1 MWKSNLLH
9 HDKNA
14 ALILSERFENLP
26 ADDGKG
32 GIKKHAGSSNKYD
45 EFGFENHD
53 VIKAALPI
61 FLPFSE
67 LRKEHENEQTEHFSK
82 ICEYYVFYDMNMLLE
97 KAKVKK
103 FLKYYK
109 DPIYANVEKVAPDL
123 KMPDLNT
130 LKNHAI
136 NM

>member
-1 MWKSNLLH
+1 M
-9 HDKNA
+9 
-14 ALILSERFENLP
+14 
-26 ADDGKG
+26 
-32 GIKKHAGSSNKYD
+32 
-45 EFGFENHD
+45 
-53 VIKAALPI
+53 KAALPI
-61 FLPFSE
+61 FLPFAE
-67 LRKEHENEQTEHFSK
+67 LRKEHEDEQTEHFSK

-109 DPIYANVEKVAPDL
+109 DPIYSNMEKVAPDL